1 MDLFPSTG
9 QVPRQTAE
17 GRRRFLLRDRL
28 LPRMSRQRGF
38 AERRVLLEPSIHLL
52 LRYAVRDRRKSGA
65 PAAAR
70 EELDVVALEVG
81 FVQINPENSSAV
93 AACELRSKTPRAA
106 GVWTGPLH
114 AAKESCVS
122 LPS

>member
-9 QVPRQTAE
+9 QVPRQPSSRVAE

-38 AERRVLLEPSIHLL
+38 AKRRVLLEPSIHLL

-70 EELDVVALEVG
+70 GELDGVALEVG
-81 FVQINPENSSAV
+81 SV
-93 AACELRSKTPRAA
+93 L
-106 GVWTGPLH
+106 L
-114 AAKESCVS
+114 
-122 LPS
+122 